1 MLLRWVQ
8 LQEVRT
14 AIILSVVF
22 SDDRGEF
29 HVEGERNAANE
40 KYDFKEYKSRYHN

>member
-1 MLLRWVQ
+1 M
-8 LQEVRT
+8 RT

-22 SDDRGEF
+22 SDDGGEF
-29 HVEGERNAANE
+29 QNGIDVEGEKNAANE